1 MILEVDRVT
10 KRFGGLLAV
19 KDVSFRLGEGEILG
33 LIGPNGSGKT
43 TLFNCIN
50 GVFPLTSG
58 GVVFRGEAITG
69 LAPWRVARR
78 GLART
83 HQIVRPLA
91 ELTVRENVVAGACFG
106 RERLA
111 LSAAEVVADE
121 VLERVGLSP
130 HAGDLAG
137 SLNLPQKKRLELAR
151 ALAARPYVLLL
162 DEVLAG
168 LNPSEVDEML
178 GTLRSV
184 RERGVTIL
192 LIEHIMHAVMSLS
205 DRVLVLASGERIAE
219 GTPDEVTR
227 NPKVVEAYL
236 GNPSAVRRAGTP

>member
-10 KRFGGLLAV
+10 KRFGGLTAV
-19 KDVSFRLGEGEILG
+19 LDVSFGLGEGEILG

-50 GVFPLTSG
+50 GVFPVTSG
-58 GVVFRGEAITG
+58 GVVFRGDAITG
-69 LAPWRVARR
+69 LPAWRVARL
-78 GLART
+78 GLSRT

-106 RERLA
+106 RERMG
-111 LSAAEVVADE
+111 LSAAEAVADE
-121 VLERVGLSP
+121 VLERVGLSSRADLP
-130 HAGDLAG
+130 AGK
-137 SLNLPQKKRLELAR
+137 LNLAQKKRLELCR

-168 LNPSEVDEML
+168 LNPSEVDAML

-192 LIEHIMHAVMSLS
+192 LIEHIMRAVMTLS
-205 DRVLVLASGERIAE
+205 DRVLVLHAGQRIAE

-227 NPKVVEAYL
+227 DPRVVEAYL
-236 GNPSAVRRAGTP
+236 GNPSAVRRSQGS

>member
-10 KRFGGLLAV
+10 KRFGGVVAV
-19 KDVSFRLGEGEILG
+19 REVSFTLAEGEILG

-43 TLFNCIN
+43 TLFNCIH
-50 GVFPLTSG
+50 GVMPPTSG
-58 GVVFRGEAITG
+58 GVVFRGERITG

-83 HQIVRPLA
+83 HQVVRPLR
-91 ELTVRENVVAGACFG
+91 ELTTRQNVVVGACFG
-106 RERLA
+106 REQLPLA
-111 LSAAEVVADE
+111 AAEKVADQ
-121 VLERVGLSP
+121 VLAQVGLAA
-130 HAGDLAG
+130 HAAAPAG

-178 GTLRSV
+178 ATLRAV
-184 RERGVTIL
+184 RERGVTIV
-192 LIEHIMHAVMSLS
+192 LIEHIMRAVMSLS
-205 DRVLVLASGERIAE
+205 DRVLVVASGERIAE

-227 NPKVVEAYL
+227 DPKVVEAYL
-236 GNPSAVRRAGTP
+236 GDPSAVRRREAT